1 MRKNKYTAVLCLA
14 LLLACA
20 ALPTQAAVFFTDVRV
35 RISLGKQQAVSFTP
49 VGKFTLKE
57 DPGLI
62 VGNDELQVSAVGGR
76 VSIRVGDKTV
86 TAASFTLLSGSYGE
100 RADYIRLKNSEY
112 GTCTYLGNM
121 TFDVYEGA
129 VRAINTLPI
138 EQYLYGVVP
147 HEMSNLFP
155 VDALKAQAV
164 CARGYAA
171 ARCARYGS
179 RAYDL
184 LDTSQDQVY
193 RGYASRNTRAIAAVD
208 ATSGQVLTY
217 GGEMIEAYYSA
228 SNGGQ
233 TEKTGNVW
241 ENDLPYYA
249 HADDPFDLL
258 NTSSIEEKSFLPET
272 YTKETLR
279 LMDPFVLLALQ
290 RAAYEAAGQ
299 EVSLLATVAVTPK
312 TPSHAQPSRSYT
324 EADVTLMVGYGKEG
338 QQKTGQLTVTLA
350 LEELNFGSF
359 TNTLGRIGARK
370 TRLRMRGAER
380 GVYRS
385 GSEAYAGWYLTE
397 RRYGH
402 GVGLSQRGAQER
414 ARAGQP
420 YTDIL
425 SFYYRDTTLIT
436 VGTYESAPDIS
447 SNSYQVRE
455 WGVSGI
461 PVGTS
466 VEALLEKLSSDG
478 KLSVAN
484 IKGAKATGN
493 VCTGSFVRVTYHEG
507 TAFFDLPIVLFGDL
521 DGDGKIAQSDVSA
534 LQNHLLRET
543 LLTGARLRA
552 ADVNHDGTVDVSDLL
567 LLIRCVNGD
576 AKLSQGSEAR

>member
-1 MRKNKYTAVLCLA
+1 MRKNRYIAVLCLA
-14 LLLACA
+14 LLLVGA
-20 ALPTQAAVFFTDVRV
+20 AMPTRAAVFSADVRV
-35 RISLGKQQAVSFTP
+35 LLSLGKQQAVSFTP
-49 VGKFTLKE
+49 VGDFTLKE
-57 DPGLI
+57 APDLA
-62 VGNDELQVSAVGGR
+62 VGNDELQVSAIGAR
-76 VSIRVGDKTV
+76 VSITVGGKTV
-86 TAASFTLLSGSYGE
+86 TAASITLLSGGYGE
-100 RADYIRLKNSEY
+100 RTDYIRLKNSEY

-129 VRAINTLPI
+129 VRAINTLPT

-155 VDALKAQAV
+155 IDALKAQAV

-171 ARCARYGS
+171 ARCSRYLS

-193 RGYASRNTRAIAAVD
+193 RGYASKNTRAIAAVD

-217 GGEMIEAYYSA
+217 DGEMIEAYYSA

-241 ENDLPYYA
+241 ENDLPYYV

-258 NTSSIEEKSFLPET
+258 NTSSIEEKSFIPQT
-272 YTKETLR
+272 YTQETLR
-279 LMDPFVLLALQ
+279 LMDPFVLLALE
-290 RAAYEAAGQ
+290 RAAYEAAGRD
-299 EVSLLATVAVTPK
+299 VSLLATVAVTPK
-312 TPSHAQPSRSYT
+312 TPSHDQPSRSYT
-324 EADVTLMVGYGKEG
+324 EADVTLTVGYDEDG

-350 LEELNFGSF
+350 LEELKFGSF
-359 TNTLGRIGARK
+359 TDTLGRIGAKK

-385 GSEAYAGWYLTE
+385 GGKEYAGWYLTE

-436 VGTYESAPDIS
+436 VGTYESAPNIS
-447 SNSYQVRE
+447 SDAYKVNE

-461 PVGTS
+461 SVGTS
-466 VEALLEKLSSDG
+466 AEALLGKLSSDG
-478 KLSVAN
+478 KLSVVN
-484 IKGAKATGN
+484 VKGAKATGS
-493 VCTGSFVRVTYHEG
+493 VCTGYFVRVTYDG
-507 TAFFDLPIVLFGDL
+507 DKAFFDLPIVLFGDL
-521 DGDGKIAQSDVSA
+521 DGDGKIAESDVSA
-534 LQNHLLRET
+534 LQSHLLRET

-552 ADVNHDGTVDVSDLL
+552 ADVNHDGAADVSDLL
-567 LLIRCVNGD
+567 LLIRYVNGD